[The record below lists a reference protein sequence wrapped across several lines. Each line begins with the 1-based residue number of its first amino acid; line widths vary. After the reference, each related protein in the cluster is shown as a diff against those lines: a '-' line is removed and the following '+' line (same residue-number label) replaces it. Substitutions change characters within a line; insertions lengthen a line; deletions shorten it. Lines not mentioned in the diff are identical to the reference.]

1 MKSFVVYALVNIIAI
16 VVVGVVAVLR
26 GRDQRVA
33 ALQITSDL
41 LRVPIGKIGWVR
53 GLLIVGLIPLGLQAF
68 IFLLF
73 GAAEIAKGDLSGAGH
88 LVSLAATVLLASLA
102 ATVLLAVLAWKRPIE
117 GGIALLIVGIA
128 TSALVPSAAVPLA
141 GPQIV
146 SGGLFLV
153 GGIAA
158 WRATTVEADKGS

>member
-1 MKSFVVYALVNIIAI
+1 MKSLVVYALVNIIAI

-26 GRDQRVA
+26 GRDQRVG
-33 ALQITSDL
+33 
-41 LRVPIGKIGWVR
+41 RIGWVR
-53 GLLIVGLIPLGLQAF
+53 GLLIVGLIPLGLQAV
-68 IFLLF
+68 IFLLL
-73 GAAEIAKGDLSGAGH
+73 GAAEIASGDLSGAGH
-88 LVSLAATVLLASLA
+88 LVSLA

-128 TSALVPSAAVPLA
+128 ISAQFSDATANMIMAA
-141 GPQIV
+141 PQIV

>member
-1 MKSFVVYALVNIIAI
+1 MTEQIRVVVYVLVNIIAI

-53 GLLIVGLIPLGLQAF
+53 GLLIVGLIPLGLLAF
-68 IFLLF
+68 LNLLM
-73 GAAEIAKGDLSGAGH
+73 GAAEIASGDLDGAWA
-88 LVSLAATVLLASLA
+88 LVLFAATVLQ
-102 ATVLLAVLAWKRPIE
+102 AVLACKRPIE

-128 TSALVPSAAVPLA
+128 TPALVPPRAAVCLA
-141 GPQIV
+141 APQIV
-146 SGGLFLV
+146 CGGLFLV
-153 GGIAA
+153 GAIAA

>member
-1 MKSFVVYALVNIIAI
+1 MKSLVVYALINIIAI

-26 GRDQRVA
+26 GRDQRVG
-33 ALQITSDL
+33 
-41 LRVPIGKIGWVR
+41 RIGWVR
-53 GLLIVGLIPLGLQAF
+53 GLLIVGLIPLGLQAV

-73 GAAEIAKGDLSGAGH
+73 GAAEIASGDLSGAGH
-88 LVSLAATVLLASLA
+88 LVSLA

-128 TSALVPSAAVPLA
+128 ISAQLSDMIMAA
-141 GPQIV
+141 PQIV

>member
-1 MKSFVVYALVNIIAI
+1 MTEQIRVVVYVLVNIIAI

-41 LRVPIGKIGWVR
+41 LRGPIGKIGWVR

-68 IFLLF
+68 MNLLM
-73 GAAEIAKGDLSGAGH
+73 GAAEIAKGDLSGAAH
-88 LVSLAATVLLASLA
+88 LVLFAATVLQ
-102 ATVLLAVLAWKRPIE
+102 AVLACKRPIE

-128 TSALVPSAAVPLA
+128 ASALVPRAAVFLA
-141 GPQIV
+141 APQIV
-146 SGGLFLV
+146 CGGLFLV
-153 GGIAA
+153 GAIAA

>member
-1 MKSFVVYALVNIIAI
+1 MKEQEMTEQVRFVVYVLVNIIAI

-41 LRVPIGKIGWVR
+41 LRRPIGEIGWAR

-68 IFLLF
+68 MNLIM
-73 GAAEIAKGDLSGAGH
+73 GAGEIASGDLSAAGPA
-88 LVSLAATVLLASLA
+88 LVLFAATVLQ
-102 ATVLLAVLAWKRPIE
+102 AVVACKRPIE

-128 TSALVPSAAVPLA
+128 TSALHPRAAVFLA
-141 GPQIV
+141 APQIV
-146 SGGLFLV
+146 CGGLFLV
-153 GGIAA
+153 GAIAA

>member
-1 MKSFVVYALVNIIAI
+1 MKSLVVYALVNIIAI

-26 GRDQRVA
+26 GRDQRVG
-33 ALQITSDL
+33 
-41 LRVPIGKIGWVR
+41 RIGWVR
-53 GLLIVGLIPLGLQAF
+53 GLLIVGLIPLGLQAV
-68 IFLLF
+68 IFLLL
-73 GAAEIAKGDLSGAGH
+73 GAAEIASGDLSGAGH
-88 LVSLAATVLLASLA
+88 LVSLA

-128 TSALVPSAAVPLA
+128 ISAQLSDMIMAA
-141 GPQIV
+141 PQIV

>member
-1 MKSFVVYALVNIIAI
+1 MTEQTRPVVYLLVNIISI

-68 IFLLF
+68 MNLLM
-73 GAAEIAKGDLSGAGH
+73 GALEIASGDLSGAAH
-88 LVSLAATVLLASLA
+88 LVPFAATVLQ
-102 ATVLLAVLAWKRPIE
+102 AVLAWKRPIE

-128 TSALVPSAAVPLA
+128 NSALHPRGAVFLAA
-141 GPQIV
+141 PQIV
-146 SGGLFLV
+146 CGGLFLV
-153 GGIAA
+153 GAIAA